1 MILPIYID
9 RSPRNTCENGS
20 QWHDITV
27 EGVEG
32 GIRLDVLIRAHKI
45 AHNES
50 LGKGELKALK
60 TCFKTILNYFN
71 NIKIL

>member
-60 TCFKTILNYFN
+60 DMLQN
-71 NIKIL
+71 NIKLF